1 VVLAKVKET
10 VEVYLGTTAE
20 KAVVIVPVYFND
32 LQHQA
37 TIDTSKI
44 ARLDVMC
51 IINK

>member
-1 VVLAKVKET
+1 MVLAKVKET
-10 VEVYLGTTAE
+10 VEVYIGTIDK
-20 KAVVIVPVYFND
+20 KAVVIVPIYFND